1 MVEND
6 MTTLHVMNWE
16 GLPLRVEED
25 EAEQTIDIIKK
36 RMKNQRDV
44 MKCNDAMIGKDNEKD
59 VPLGPRL
66 MKLLNNACIHWRAPI
81 PV

>member
-1 MVEND
+1 M
-6 MTTLHVMNWE
+6 
-16 GLPLRVEED
+16 GED

-59 VPLGPRL
+59 APLGPRL
-66 MKLLNNACIHWRAPI
+66 MKLLNNACIH
-81 PV
+81 

>member
-1 MVEND
+1 MIDSGND
-6 MTTLHVMNWE
+6 VTTLHVMNR
-16 GLPLRVEED
+16 GGSPLGMGEN

-44 MKCNDAMIGKDNEKD
+44 TKCNDAMIGKDNEKD

-66 MKLLNNACIHWRAPI
+66 MKLLNNACIH
-81 PV
+81 

>member
-1 MVEND
+1 M
-6 MTTLHVMNWE
+6 
-16 GLPLRVEED
+16 EED

-66 MKLLNNACIHWRAPI
+66 MKLLNNACIH
-81 PV
+81 